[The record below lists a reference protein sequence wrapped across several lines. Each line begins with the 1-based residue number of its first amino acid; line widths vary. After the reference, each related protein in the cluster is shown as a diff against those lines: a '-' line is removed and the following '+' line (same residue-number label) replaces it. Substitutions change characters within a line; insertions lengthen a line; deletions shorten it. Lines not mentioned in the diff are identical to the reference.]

1 MRHVRNPPG
10 GKEEENKAWWKQ
22 RKVIGGLAGA
32 VITPLIV
39 AWLIFLLGPPSSSG
53 PAVTPR
59 PTPKCSTDKAIGY
72 RKPTQLKALDKT
84 SLAICSVD
92 VNNGQPIGRSISLSG
107 TVLGT
112 LPPNEHLAV
121 VSYPDPSTCDTQ
133 GNPGNGYYYE
143 LAQID
148 PSDNQGN
155 WQVVTGKVLPR
166 IGDHRGLHSN
176 S

>member
-10 GKEEENKAWWKQ
+10 GKEENKAWWKQ

-72 RKPTQLKALDKT
+72 RKPTQLEALDKT

-107 TVLGT
+107 TVLGICRQTST
-112 LPPNEHLAV
+112 LQLYRIQTRQPVTPRVIQGTGITMSWRKLTRATIKETGRSSRESLT
-121 VSYPDPSTCDTQ
+121 PDRRPYGATS
-133 GNPGNGYYYE
+133 
-143 LAQID
+143 I
-148 PSDNQGN
+148 S
-155 WQVVTGKVLPR
+155 
-166 IGDHRGLHSN
+166 
-176 S
+176 